1 MPKIEVYDINGK
13 KVKEVELKMKYLEL
27 NQMKL

>member
-13 KVKEVELKMKYLEL
+13 KVKEVELKNEVFGIEP
-27 NQMKL
+27 N